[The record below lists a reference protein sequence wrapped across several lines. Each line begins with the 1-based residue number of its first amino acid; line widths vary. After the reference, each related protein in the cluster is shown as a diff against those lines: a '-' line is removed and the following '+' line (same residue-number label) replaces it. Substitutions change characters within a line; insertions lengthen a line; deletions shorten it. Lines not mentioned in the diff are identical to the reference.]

1 MSRKYKFFNKHK
13 PYFITYSVI
22 NWIDVFTRNIYKNV
36 MLDSWNYCIKNKGL
50 KIHAWVI
57 MTNHVHM
64 IISSEQDELS
74 GIMRDI
80 KSFTSKTLKKMISNN
95 SRESRK
101 KWMLDL
107 MKIAGDSNSNNKG
120 FQFWQQHNHPLI
132 LNSNS
137 LFEQKL
143 NYIHNNPVKAG
154 IVDKAEDYLYSS
166 ARDYVGIKGLVE
178 IELINL

>member
-13 PYFITYSVI
+13 PYFVTYSVI

-36 MLDSWNYCIKNKGL
+36 MLDSWDYCIKNKEL
-50 KIHAWVI
+50 RIHAWCI

-74 GIMRDI
+74 NIMRDI
-80 KSFTSKTLKKMISNN
+80 KSFTSKTLKKRISNN

-107 MKIAGDSNSNNKG
+107 MKIAGDNNGNNKG
-120 FQFWQQHNHPLI
+120 FQFWQQNNHPLI

-154 IVDKAEDYLYSS
+154 IVEKAEDYLYSS
-166 ARDYVGIKGLVE
+166 ARDYVGIKGLVD
-178 IELINL
+178 IELIDL